1 MAKADTKL
9 KHRVVGAIVL
19 TALAIVILPML
30 LDGSAAER
38 AEILAQIPD
47 APTIQSTELRVESVL
62 EQMEKREAESHARL
76 PATKSPETKLS
87 KVSQAEA
94 TEQDTPKTGKAGTKS
109 AVTDAS
115 SASLAANMKDSL
127 KLDADGLPAAWSLQV
142 GSFSK
147 KENAFKLRDTLRN
160 SSHPSYIYKAV
171 TDKGETYRVFIGPVL
186 NKTMLEAIA
195 DKVKTDFKLE
205 GQIVKH
211 DVGADKD
218 LVGG

>member
-9 KHRVVGAIVL
+9 KHRVVGAVVL
-19 TALAIVILPML
+19 TTLAIVILPML

-76 PATKSPETKLS
+76 PATKSPQTTLPEATS
-87 KVSQAEA
+87 ARA
-94 TEQDTPKTGKAGTKS
+94 TEQDSSKTGKA
-109 AVTDAS
+109 ATDAS

-127 KLDADGLPAAWSLQV
+127 KHDAEGLPAAWSLQV

-147 KENAFKLRDTLRN
+147 KENAFKLRETLRN
-160 SSHPSYIYKAV
+160 SSHQSYIYKAV
-171 TDKGETYRVFIGPVL
+171 TDKGETYRVFIGPVM
-186 NKTMLEAIA
+186 NKTILEAIA
-195 DKVKTDFKLE
+195 DEVKTDFKLE